1 MSEPKPVIQKVRGMQ
16 DFLPNDSEFV
26 SAIEANARKT
36 FSFYDFKE
44 IRIPVL
50 ESSSLF
56 KRAIGETT
64 DIVEK
69 EMFSLTDRGERELC
83 MRPEG
88 TAGVVRSYIENNLG
102 VPQNQKQFDKLFY
115 VGPMFRAERPQAGRY
130 REFNQ
135 IGAEYFGDASPSA
148 DVEVIKLALSI
159 LGRNRIEK
167 PVLKLNS
174 IGCSNCRPG
183 FQKKLIE
190 YLNQKSGDLC
200 KDCQRRMAKNP
211 LRVLD
216 CKTDAGALNDA
227 PKSIDNL
234 CAECRRHH
242 QEVEGE
248 LRWARIEPTID
259 HRLVRGLDYYNRTVF
274 EFYAPNKSGS
284 QDALGAGGRYDYL
297 VEMLGGRATP
307 AVGFA
312 IGLERVMN
320 LMKEMG
326 REPESM
332 EVKRIGTYV
341 AWLGLDTRKPAFQLV
356 EKLRDAGIPSTM
368 SLDEKKLDA
377 QMKAA
382 GRRGMRYCVIIGE
395 DEIKKNK
402 LNLKDLRS
410 GAQMEISDNNLID
423 HIRSADEQPA

>member
-1 MSEPKPVIQKVRGMQ
+1 MSEPRPVIQKVRGMQ
-16 DFLPNDSEFV
+16 DFLPNDAELV

-102 VPQNQKQFDKLFY
+102 VPQNQKQFDKLYY

-174 IGCSNCRPG
+174 IGCVHCRPG

-216 CKTDAGALNDA
+216 CKTDSDKLNDA
-227 PKSIDNL
+227 PKSIENL

-242 QEVEGE
+242 EGVEQE
-248 LRWARIEPTID
+248 LRWALIEPVID

-297 VEMLGGRATP
+297 VEMLGGKATP

-312 IGLERVMN
+312 IGLERVLN
-320 LMKEMG
+320 QMKELK
-326 REPESM
+326 REPDSLEIR
-332 EVKRIGTYV
+332 KRGTFV
-341 AWLGLDTRKPAFQLV
+341 AWMGLKAKEPAFKLV
-356 EKLRDAGIPSTM
+356 EKLRADGIPCTM
-368 SLDEKKLDA
+368 SLSEQKLEA
-377 QMKAA
+377 QMKLA
-382 GRRGMRYCVIIGE
+382 GRRKMRYCVIIGE
-395 DEIKKNK
+395 DEIKRNI
-402 LNLKDLRS
+402 LNLKDLQS
-410 GAQMEISDNNLID
+410 GTQMEISENNLID
-423 HIRSADEQPA
+423 HIRSADELPA